1 MVKRKDLNA
10 TGPAG
15 PEVLGRL
22 VDRHAAA
29 LELYARQLCPSPED
43 VVQEAFVRLAS
54 LGEAPADPVAWRY
67 RVVRNGAISNARS
80 ARRRKRHETV
90 AAGCKARWFTGSAA
104 DAIDARS
111 AAAALKRLSQAER
124 EVVVAHVW
132 GGQTF
137 DQIGRLMGTSDSTAH
152 RRYEA
157 ALSALREELG
167 VSCPEKE

>member
-10 TGPAG
+10 TGAAG
-15 PEVLGRL
+15 PDLLGRL

-29 LELYARQLCPSPED
+29 LELYARQLCQSPED

-54 LGEAPADPVAWRY
+54 QGEAPADPVAWLY
-67 RVVRNGAISNARS
+67 RVVRNKAISTARS

-90 AAGCKARWFTGSAA
+90 AAGGKARWFTSSAA
-104 DAIDARS
+104 DALDARS
-111 AAAALKRLSQAER
+111 AAAALKKLSQAER

-132 GGQTF
+132 GGRTF

-167 VSCPEKE
+167 VSCPERE